1 MQVTLLTNNS
11 PRSYELMAALD
22 EVEIEYELKPTQ
34 RTDAPI
40 LIVNDRE
47 YRFTQALINRA
58 LKFIR
63 KRVKEHGDIIFD

>member
-1 MQVTLLTNNS
+1 MITLLTNNS

-47 YRFTQALINRA
+47 YRFTQAL
-58 LKFIR
+58 KFIR